1 MVELVY
7 KISCVLLKDG
17 RAVWHTSLNVI
28 INFALGQHITS
39 QTTLLFRPGEA
50 QMFGSFLMEL
60 YFSDSNNV
68 ECDFYQ
74 INGIHFIF

>member
-7 KISCVLLKDG
+7 KISGVLLKAG

-39 QTTLLFRPGEA
+39 QTTLLFRPGE

-74 INGIHFIF
+74 INGVHFIF